1 MKISELRQ
9 MTPSK
14 LWKLL
19 LGTRR
24 KLAVTRFHVRTRQEQ
39 NTSEIRKQKK
49 LVARISTLL
58 HNEKTAQ

>member
-1 MKISELRQ
+1 